1 MGLHNDLLIDSGG
14 YILKLI
20 EKILSTNIE
29 IKGRENIPLTHPKI
43 FVANHFTR
51 IEALIVP
58 YALYNI
64 TQRKV
69 GVIADDSIFDY
80 FGNILKELG
89 ALPKSAPNRNNIIL
103 SDILQG
109 NKDWMIFPEGQMV
122 KGKHIIK
129 EENHYCVLIDGHSEK
144 VYT

>member
-1 MGLHNDLLIDSGG
+1 
-14 YILKLI
+14 
-20 EKILSTNIE
+20 
-29 IKGRENIPLTHPKI
+29 
-43 FVANHFTR
+43 
-51 IEALIVP
+51 
-58 YALYNI
+58 
-64 TQRKV
+64 

-144 VYT
+144 VYTGAAFFALFSQLLKEDYFENRIDNLEAFKTTYMLEDVSQEETLIVPINISYAPIKTGKNFLSQIANT